1 MKHHLSTGII
11 SGVIALVI
19 VSLAAISLFR
29 RYRKFKKKYK
39 DDFEGWI

>member
-1 MKHHLSTGII
+1 MKYHLSTVII
-11 SGVIALVI
+11 SGVIAMVIISLV
-19 VSLAAISLFR
+19 AIFLFR